1 MSNIS
6 IFKDLLA
13 VPCGVTNNGFF
24 NGGEITSCLFKFFSL
39 INSLN
44 SSFTSFLLKFILLYG
59 GFEVTKRGASSSFGP
74 PSGLP
79 VLAQLEIKAIDSNKK
94 SVL

>member
-1 MSNIS
+1 M
-6 IFKDLLA
+6 
-13 VPCGVTNNGFF
+13 
-24 NGGEITSCLFKFFSL
+24 
-39 INSLN
+39 
-44 SSFTSFLLKFILLYG
+44 
-59 GFEVTKRGASSSFGP
+59 TKSGASSSFGP